1 MVCCGSLT
9 IGLELLILENFG
21 DSGSETIYHL
31 VCLEYDPEKHVINYN
46 YNNIQLLR
54 SPNNSL
60 FLQCSVNIT
69 TCTMYHYGDL
79 SYGYYNPR
87 ASEVKQILLAIL
99 GGNKPPPQLQLHTT
113 PSIKV
118 TNHPLSLKLDLNLNC
133 SRSVINYHQKAGER
147 LGSYWHNFFNYTSMY
162 SDSLLKCM

>member
-1 MVCCGSLT
+1 MPPVTNFTMLLLSLSILGMGNLLYTDALELSLPQMMAEILWSYGLLWT

-21 DSGSETIYHL
+21 DSGSETIHHF
-31 VCLEYDPEKHVINYN
+31 VWLEYDLEKHVINYN
-46 YNNIQLLR
+46 YNNVQLLR

-60 FLQCSVNIT
+60 SLQCSVNIT

-79 SYGYYNPR
+79 SYGYYNPT

-113 PSIKV
+113 PSV
-118 TNHPLSLKLDLNLNC
+118 
-133 SRSVINYHQKAGER
+133 
-147 LGSYWHNFFNYTSMY
+147 
-162 SDSLLKCM
+162 